1 MVEVV
6 LCRLG
11 EEGNSIRIWMK
22 SLWSTFC
29 WLRRIEWGEMRMNAL
44 HRGISIHFTFMIMR
58 TNHEWNNNQGPCTL
72 WHNMEMGP
80 HYYQSLCC
88 GITGK
93 ILTQYW
99 HNCSENVSIRSE
111 SCLPSYSSFYVY
123 NCCFLYTFVFLSFAC
138 YVRWV
143 FLHLFTVTPS
153 KYLSLILYHKPQN
166 NILHGR

>member
-1 MVEVV
+1 MVEVVLCRLGEVV

-88 GITGK
+88 GITDK
-93 ILTQYW
+93 SFTQYW

-111 SCLPSYSSFYVY
+111 SCLPSYSSFY
-123 NCCFLYTFVFLSFAC
+123 NCCFLLLTLLYFSLLLAMWGKCSYTYLQ
-138 YVRWV
+138 
-143 FLHLFTVTPS
+143 LHPANI
-153 KYLSLILYHKPQN
+153 YL
-166 NILHGR
+166 